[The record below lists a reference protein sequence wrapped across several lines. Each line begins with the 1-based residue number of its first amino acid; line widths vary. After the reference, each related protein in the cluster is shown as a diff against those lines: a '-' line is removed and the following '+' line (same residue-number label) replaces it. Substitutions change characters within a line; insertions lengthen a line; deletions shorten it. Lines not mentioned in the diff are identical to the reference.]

1 MSKLRNS
8 IICCSIISRFTCGH
22 HRGLRAH
29 CEPEP
34 APGLAAVRWRD
45 QGGAGALEGE
55 EHIQLHLPQHVRA
68 VRCLQCHGCP
78 VWFGPYDFRGK
89 SRLCMDHE
97 ILVAAR
103 FSKDS
108 FKKWHQYKCKT
119 MWYHC
124 TDMLCVHIYIYIYIF
139 NEDQTMVTWHYIY
152 IY

>member
-103 FSKDS
+103 FPKDS

-119 MWYHC
+119 MWYHWYVMC
-124 TDMLCVHIYIYIYIF
+124 TYLHLLDIITDNIFKIKLLPYIY
-139 NEDQTMVTWHYIY
+139 
-152 IY
+152 